1 MERER
6 CVWNLLAL
14 SINEG
19 GEMIDIKDGEEK
31 PGGELLFLGLKSV
44 GVILTLLHLGRH
56 QR

>member
-1 MERER
+1 M
-6 CVWNLLAL
+6 WNLLAL

-31 PGGELLFLGLKSV
+31 PGGELLFLGLQSV

>member
-1 MERER
+1 
-6 CVWNLLAL
+6 VWNLLAL

-44 GVILTLLHLGRH
+44 GVILTLLHLGRQ